1 MPPSKPA
8 LMVHYHKGFF
18 PNSFLNS
25 LTFYSVHAQRVLSV
39 YAETHYFKGSSPFHR
54 DESLPLGMG
63 SKRGEKV
70 GLIN

>member
-18 PNSFLNS
+18 PNSFLHS
-25 LTFYSVHAQRVLSV
+25 LTFCSVHAQIVLSV
-39 YAETHYFKGSSPFHR
+39 DPETHYFKGSSPFYK
-54 DESLPLGMG
+54 DELLPLGMG
-63 SKRGEKV
+63 SERGEKV